1 MHKKLIFG
9 LLIFTISAAHANENI
24 LEKYV
29 RIGLKSNLALQQK
42 NISVNQSLQ
51 ALKAARGMFLP
62 SLSIEARYSRA
73 GGGRTFEIPV
83 GDLFNPLHAT
93 LNQLI
98 QQQRFPTDLQNVAIP
113 FLRKEEHDTKLRVVQ
128 PVFQPGIYYNQ
139 QAKKHLA
146 DAQRAERDVFAR
158 QLVGEIKQ
166 GYFTYLKTLQIER
179 LLDETEK
186 LLRENLRVSES
197 LFKNQKVTEDAVL
210 RAKVEL
216 SDLQQ
221 QQAEAQKNRVLAAA
235 YFNFLIN
242 RALDDSIEV
251 ADDWEAADQPSLDL
265 AAAENSALKKRDE
278 FMQLQQSI
286 RAAQSGV
293 SAENTKYLPGV
304 NAVFDYGFQGEKYRF
319 GKNDDYWMASLVLSW
334 NLFNGFQDRARVQ
347 QAKLA
352 KKSLE
357 ARQAELKQQ
366 IALQVREV
374 YYNMIVAGKNVLTA
388 NERVLS
394 ARKSFRIVERKY
406 REGMAA
412 QIEFLDTRTTLTHA
426 EINQIVSKYDY
437 QIALTEFERV
447 TAAYPLGK

>member
-1 MHKKLIFG
+1 MYKKLVFG
-9 LLIFTISAAHANENI
+9 FLIFAISAAHANENI

-29 RIGLKSNLALQQK
+29 RIGLKSNLVLRQK
-42 NISVNQSLQ
+42 DFSVQQSLQ

-98 QQQRFPTDLQNVAIP
+98 QQQRFPTDLQNVEIP
-113 FLRKEEHDTKLRVVQ
+113 FLRKEEHDTKIRVVQ

-139 QAKKHLA
+139 QVKKHLA

-158 QLVGEIKQ
+158 QLVGEIKK

-179 LLDETEK
+179 LLDETKK

-216 SDLQQ
+216 SELEQ

-242 RALDDSIEV
+242 HPLDDSIEV
-251 ADDWEAADQPSLDL
+251 ADEWEAADQTSPDL

-278 FMQLQQSI
+278 FAQLQQSI
-286 RAAQSGV
+286 RAAKNGV
-293 SAENTKYLPGV
+293 SAKKTKYLPGV
-304 NAVFDYGFQGEKYRF
+304 NAVFDYGFEGEKYRF
-319 GKNDDYWMASLVLSW
+319 SKNDDYWMASLVLSW

-374 YYNMIVAGKNVLTA
+374 YHNMIVAGKNVLTA

-394 ARKSFRIVERKY
+394 ARKSYRIVERKY

-412 QIEFLDTRTTLTHA
+412 QIEFLDARTTLTRS
-426 EINQIVSKYDY
+426 EINRIVSKYDY
-437 QIALTEFERV
+437 QIALTDFERA
-447 TAAYPLGK
+447 TAAYPLEK

>member
-1 MHKKLIFG
+1 MYKKLIFG
-9 LLIFTISAAHANENI
+9 LLIFAISAAHANENI

-29 RIGLKSNLALQQK
+29 QIGLKSNLALQQK
-42 NISVNQSLQ
+42 NFSVQQSLQ
-51 ALKAARGMFLP
+51 ALKAARGMLLP

-83 GDLFNPLHAT
+83 GDLFNPIHGT

-98 QQQRFPTDLQNVAIP
+98 QQQQFPTDLQNVEIP
-113 FLRKEEHDTKLRVVQ
+113 FLRREEHDTKIRVVQ

-146 DAQRAERDVFAR
+146 DAHRAERDVFAR

-179 LLDETEK
+179 LLGETQK
-186 LLRENLRVSES
+186 LLLENLRVSKS
-197 LFKNQKVTEDAVL
+197 LFNNQKVTEDVVL

-221 QQAEAQKNRVLAAA
+221 QQAEAKKNRVLAAA

-242 RALDDSIEV
+242 RALNDSIEV
-251 ADDWEAADQPSLDL
+251 AEAWEAAVQPPLDL
-265 AAAENSALKKRDE
+265 AAAENNAMEKRDE
-278 FMQLQQSI
+278 FTQLQQSI
-286 RAAQSGV
+286 QAANSGV
-293 SAENTKYLPGV
+293 NAEKTKYLPGV
-304 NAVFDYGFQGEKYRF
+304 NAVFDYGFEGEKYRF

-347 QAKLA
+347 QAELA

-357 ARQAELKQQ
+357 ARRAELKQQ

-374 YYNMIVAGKNVLTA
+374 YHNMIVAGKNVLTA

-406 REGMAA
+406 REGMVS
-412 QIEFLDTRTTLTHA
+412 QIEFLDARTTLTNS
-426 EINQIVSKYDY
+426 EINKIVSKFDY
-437 QIALTEFERV
+437 QIALAEFERV
-447 TAAYPLGK
+447 TAGYSLGE